1 MNRLIILGASSGIG
15 RCLAETALKS
25 GWKVGITAR
34 RLSLLEQ
41 IQSQYPDTC
50 FVAPMDVSLVDDARY
65 TLKRLYLEMG
75 GADVIVVNA
84 GVTNGN
90 AKNLWEKDAYT
101 ISINVVGFAALS
113 NLSLDLLAKQGH
125 GHLLGISSVAAFLAT
140 GRSAA
145 YSASKA
151 FASKFLHGLR
161 ARARALKS
169 QVIVTDVKPGFV
181 ETDMIAGNKS
191 AVMMISAERAAEI
204 LFKNFGKNKAVFY
217 LPARWRFIA
226 WIAQFLPIKLSER
239 IKV

>member
-1 MNRLIILGASSGIG
+1 MKRLIVLGASSGIG
-15 RCLAETALKS
+15 RSLAEKALKS

-34 RLSLLEQ
+34 RLHLLQE
-41 IQSQYPDTC
+41 IQSHYPDSC
-50 FVAPMDVSLVDDARY
+50 HIAAMDVSQVEESRA
-65 TLKRLYLEMG
+65 TLQKLFSEMG

-90 AKNLWEKDAYT
+90 ARNLWEKDAYT

-113 NLSLDLLAKQGH
+113 NLSLDLLAKQGS

-169 QVIVTDVKPGFV
+169 KVIVTDVKPGFI
-181 ETDMIAGNKS
+181 ETDMIAGNTS
-191 AVMMISAERAAEI
+191 AVMVISSERAAEI
-204 LFKNFGKNKAVFY
+204 LFKNFGKNKSVLY

-226 WIAQFLPIKLSER
+226 WIAQFLPVKLTER
-239 IKV
+239 IKA